1 MLSGNRLNVKEVVK
15 FKKSQAVTICVTRCS
30 IAYQSFV
37 FPFLVIKS
45 FLAKLNGMSGIQD
58 SLY

>member
-1 MLSGNRLNVKEVVK
+1 MKEVVK
-15 FKKSQAVTICVTRCS
+15 LKKSQAVTICVTRYVTCCS

-45 FLAKLNGMSGIQD
+45 FLAKLNGMSDTGQPLLIVNK
-58 SLY
+58 